1 MSNERKVRKAAK
13 DEGFVVAGTI
23 GVILKAVK
31 RRIIKKS
38 EAIVLLE
45 KMNSQDFRIHPDI
58 LQRAIIAL
66 KD

>member
-1 MSNERKVRKAAK
+1 LGE
-13 DEGFVVAGTI
+13 EP
-23 GVILKAVK
+23 
-31 RRIIKKS
+31 IKKP